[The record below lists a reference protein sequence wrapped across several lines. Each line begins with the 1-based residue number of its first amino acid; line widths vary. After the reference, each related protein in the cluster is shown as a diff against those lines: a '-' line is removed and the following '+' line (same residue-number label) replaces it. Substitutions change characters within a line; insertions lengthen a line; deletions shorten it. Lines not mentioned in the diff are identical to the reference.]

1 MKTLVVVT
9 HPDMANSVVNKRW
22 LEELRRYPALYTVH
36 ELHQAYPDWQIDV
49 AKEQQLIE
57 AHDNIVLQ
65 FPIYWFSSP
74 PLLKKWLDDVLTYG
88 WAYGSRS
95 GYKMQNKK
103 LALAVTAGVRA
114 EDYAR
119 EGRYRY
125 SLEEIF
131 RPFEVTAG
139 YVRADYASFFAFYGK
154 EATSD
159 GAAEQVQQHELDSSA
174 QGYRAFLAGLN

>member
-1 MKTLVVVT
+1 MTT
-9 HPDMANSVVNKRW
+9 SYCSSR
-22 LEELRRYPALYTVH
+22 
-36 ELHQAYPDWQIDV
+36 
-49 AKEQQLIE
+49 
-57 AHDNIVLQ
+57 
-65 FPIYWFSSP
+65 FFWFSSP

-119 EGRYRY
+119 DGRYRY

-139 YVRADYASFFAFYGK
+139 YVQADYASFFAFYGK
-154 EATSD
+154 GGRIGRGG
-159 GAAEQVQQHELDSSA
+159 GAAAIPRIGSQ
-174 QGYRAFLAGLN
+174 RARATRHFSPP

>member
-22 LEELRRYPALYTVH
+22 LEELRRYPERYTVH

-49 AKEQQLIE
+49 AQEQRLIE

-65 FPIYWFSSP
+65 FPIFWFSSP

-119 EGRYRY
+119 DGRYRY

-139 YVRADYASFFAFYGK
+139 YVRADYASFFAFYGRRPLRT
-154 EATSD
+154 ARWSRCNPTNWI
-159 GAAEQVQQHELDSSA
+159 AARKAIRHFSPP
-174 QGYRAFLAGLN
+174 

>member
-22 LEELRRYPALYTVH
+22 LEELRRYPERYTVH

-49 AKEQQLIE
+49 AQEQRLIE

-65 FPIYWFSSP
+65 FPIFWFSSP

-119 EGRYRY
+119 DGRYRY

-154 EATSD
+154 EAASD
-159 GAAEQVQQHELDSSA
+159 GTVEPLQSHELDRSA
-174 QGYRAFLAGLN
+174 QGYQAFLAALN

>member
-22 LEELRRYPALYTVH
+22 LEELRRYPERYTVH

-49 AKEQQLIE
+49 AQEQRLIE

-65 FPIYWFSSP
+65 FPIFWFSSP

-103 LALAVTAGVRA
+103 LALAQMMFCRPIPQILPPFPACRRRCAASAVRC
-114 EDYAR
+114 
-119 EGRYRY
+119 
-125 SLEEIF
+125 SL
-131 RPFEVTAG
+131 P
-139 YVRADYASFFAFYGK
+139 
-154 EATSD
+154 
-159 GAAEQVQQHELDSSA
+159 H
-174 QGYRAFLAGLN
+174 

>member
-1 MKTLVVVT
+1 M
-9 HPDMANSVVNKRW
+9 
-22 LEELRRYPALYTVH
+22 
-36 ELHQAYPDWQIDV
+36 
-49 AKEQQLIE
+49 
-57 AHDNIVLQ
+57 
-65 FPIYWFSSP
+65 
-74 PLLKKWLDDVLTYG
+74 LTYG

-119 EGRYRY
+119 DGRYRY

-139 YVRADYASFFAFYGK
+139 YVRADYASFFAFTARRPRRTDG
-154 EATSD
+154 
-159 GAAEQVQQHELDSSA
+159 GAAAIQRIDRSA
-174 QGYRAFLAGLN
+174 QGYQAFLAALN

>member
-1 MKTLVVVT
+1 M
-9 HPDMANSVVNKRW
+9 
-22 LEELRRYPALYTVH
+22 
-36 ELHQAYPDWQIDV
+36 
-49 AKEQQLIE
+49 
-57 AHDNIVLQ
+57 
-65 FPIYWFSSP
+65 
-74 PLLKKWLDDVLTYG
+74 LTYGWAYG

-154 EATSD
+154 EAASD

-174 QGYRAFLAGLN
+174 QGYRAFLAALN